1 MVFGYR
7 LNGLLQVQASETAE
21 LVEKLEDSQMTL
33 GSMASNRYSAPF
45 REDVNGWI
53 TKLSTVS
60 EIVEQWLMV
69 QSMWMYMEAVFS
81 GGDIV
86 KQLPQEAKRFQN
98 IDKSFMKVRCCML
111 HATSVVAQ
119 QCSRQSCR
127 LLQLLRSYSRLMPP
141 TRTCSTALYNADACH
156 TMLPQPLLAASALL
170 LCSTCEALV
179 QCSMS

>member
-1 MVFGYR
+1 MVLLLVSPGPR
-7 LNGLLQVQASETAE
+7 LSSLSVSIVQASETAE

-86 KQLPQEAKRFQN
+86 KQLPLEAKRFQN
-98 IDKSFMKVRCCML
+98 IDKSFMKVRIM
-111 HATSVVAQ
+111 HIN
-119 QCSRQSCR
+119 R
-127 LLQLLRSYSRLMPP
+127 L
-141 TRTCSTALYNADACH
+141 AFGLYF
-156 TMLPQPLLAASALL
+156 S
-170 LCSTCEALV
+170 
-179 QCSMS
+179 